1 MIPASPLR
9 GFLAAVAGLV
19 GFTAIAEEVGE
30 RAGIVMVDRDV
41 LEFVGTHR
49 TPDVVAA
56 MGLVTH
62 LGGAI
67 ALLIVAV
74 LGGLA
79 VGVARRSWAP
89 PILLAVTLVGAGVAV
104 WVLKGL
110 IARPRPPA
118 ALAVYIERGYGF
130 PSGHTTHATAGYL
143 MLAVLVTVT
152 ARRRWVRVTAW
163 VSAMLVVAA
172 VGVSRVV
179 LGVHAPSDVLAGWL
193 LGLSWVALVASVW
206 WSLKRTR
213 LVRAVPARS
222 AAPLGDGIVGPRNDR
237 E

>member
-1 MIPASPLR
+1 MIPASPQW
-9 GFLAAVAGLV
+9 GFLAAAVGMAGFSTVAG
-19 GFTAIAEEVGE
+19 EVRE
-30 RAGIVMVDRDV
+30 RAGIVVVDRHV
-41 LEFVGTHR
+41 LEFAVTHR

-56 MGLVTH
+56 MGLVTQ

-67 ALLIVAV
+67 ALLTVAV

-79 VGVARRSWAP
+79 VGAVRRSWVP
-89 PILLAVTLVGAGVAV
+89 LVLLAVTLVGAGVAV
-104 WVLKGL
+104 SVLKAL

-118 ALAVYIERGYGF
+118 VLAVYLEAGYGF

-152 ARRRWVRVTAW
+152 VRRVWVRVTAW
-163 VSAMLVVAA
+163 VSAVLVVAA

-193 LGLSWVALVASVW
+193 LGLSWVALVVSVW
-206 WSLKRTR
+206 WSLKRSG
-213 LVRAVPARS
+213 LARG
-222 AAPLGDGIVGPRNDR
+222 AIRPGDGTDPPGQAG
-237 E
+237 